1 MSTDGFFPM
10 EIGSVLKTMCKGRNC
25 DSIKKMVPKIVYNSS
40 LDPWHCSLWG
50 SKQLIWVRLLWATE
64 IDHSDPSPISFC
76 GSLRWKNMFQLVSP
90 SCPPIKNHQNST
102 NIFGSQQVTKRQDL
116 RISPKIIVLMTLF
129 PKNNPKNPARSAGFP
144 DSPRFRRVRAVGVQC
159 HRGLGQCRGLG
170 RGLPRRGC
178 HWSVGRGKWWGN
190 DRETM
195 GSGRWPRSPCPCRRL

>member
-1 MSTDGFFPM
+1 
-10 EIGSVLKTMCKGRNC
+10 
-25 DSIKKMVPKIVYNSS
+25 MVPKIVYNSS
-40 LDPWHCSLWG
+40 LDPWHWSLWG
-50 SKQLIWVRLLWATE
+50 SKLLIWVRLLWATE
-64 IDHSDPSPISFC
+64 IYHSDPSPISFC

-102 NIFGSQQVTKRQDL
+102 NIFGSQQVTKRQDWEFL
-116 RISPKIIVLMTLF
+116 LQKSSFWWLCSPKIT
-129 PKNNPKNPARSAGFP
+129 PKIHQNSPRSAGFP

-178 HWSVGRGKWWGN
+178 HRSVGRGKWWGN